1 MQISDI
7 EFQEYLEKLVTSI
20 KNDFKRHN
28 NANKD
33 NFLIYLIS
41 TINRLSAG
49 DASKQNLILITLT
62 KRLLQTITFLHDKEA
77 TKLANISLDK
87 IEYLTDINSFEV
99 IKDSWFDFLTSYD
112 DSYLEKL
119 SVHCDITSN
128 NLEDIVDQVVEC
140 MNKSSNISLLE
151 SIVNLFVASLNPSIA
166 SSVDDELASFS
177 YDLKSSPQTI
187 TNLQTQEKLKTLI
200 KKRIKLDRAELQ
212 DKTDSLN
219 NILDEL
225 SNKILTLMEQSSVS
239 KDKISD
245 IKEEL
250 KSEPSSSFKDIKDRL
265 ISIASSLEV
274 EASSLSM
281 KMKKDSD
288 LVKNLQQRV
297 HKLEVALNRAK
308 KESKIDFLTNTLSRR
323 ALDNELKITKESYE
337 RYHIEYTIV
346 FFDLDN
352 FKMINDTY
360 GHTAG
365 DMILKSIGDILNKN
379 KREVDIIGRFGGE
392 EFLAILPKTNLAG
405 AITFATKVREAVEE
419 YSFIYK
425 DERIF
430 VTISAGIASRVD
442 YKNHEDTMKNADMM
456 LYNSKNLGRNRVSPS
471 IP

>member
-1 MQISDI
+1 
-7 EFQEYLEKLVTSI
+7 
-20 KNDFKRHN
+20 
-28 NANKD
+28 
-33 NFLIYLIS
+33 
-41 TINRLSAG
+41 
-49 DASKQNLILITLT
+49 
-62 KRLLQTITFLHDKEA
+62 
-77 TKLANISLDK
+77 
-87 IEYLTDINSFEV
+87 
-99 IKDSWFDFLTSYD
+99 
-112 DSYLEKL
+112 
-119 SVHCDITSN
+119 
-128 NLEDIVDQVVEC
+128 

-288 LVKNLQQRV
+288 LVKNLQKRV

-405 AITFATKVREAVEE
+405 AITFATKVKEAVEE
-419 YSFIYK
+419 HSFLYK

-430 VTISAGIASRVD
+430 ITISAGIASRVD